1 MGTYNVTVEV
11 AENDYYISGSN
22 ETTFTVEKSSS
33 KILASPVSTTYNVGK
48 YLVITLKDENG
59 KAISGALLTVNLG
72 STKKYNT
79 NDNGQVKINVGT
91 LTPKTYNAKISYA
104 GSDSYKGSTGSVKV
118 TVKKAKAKITAKSA
132 SFKLKLKTKKYAAVF
147 KDNKNKAIKN
157 TKVSLKVNGKTTN
170 LRKIG
175 SYIAVIT
182 FPANKY
188 YNKVTKKVKI
198 LVKKSHY
205 IKINIK
211 SLQYPFIIFFFFFKI

>member
-118 TVKKAKAKITAKSA
+118 TVKNAKAKITAKSA

-157 TKVSLKVNGKTTN
+157 TKVSLKVNGKTYSVKTNNKGQSIFKITN

-175 SYIAVIT
+175 SYLAVIT

-198 LVKKSHY
+198 LVKK
-205 IKINIK
+205 
-211 SLQYPFIIFFFFFKI
+211 